1 MTIIISLYLAIGAL
15 FVVSVWADINN
26 YLYKDLT
33 LYYYNWSKTIQ
44 KNYIFY
50 IFVVVFLFWP
60 VFLCA
65 LLLDIIGVKKKADE

>member
-1 MTIIISLYLAIGAL
+1 MDFWIIYLVLGAL

-44 KNYIFY
+44 KNYISY
-50 IFVVVFLFWP
+50 MFVVVFLFWP